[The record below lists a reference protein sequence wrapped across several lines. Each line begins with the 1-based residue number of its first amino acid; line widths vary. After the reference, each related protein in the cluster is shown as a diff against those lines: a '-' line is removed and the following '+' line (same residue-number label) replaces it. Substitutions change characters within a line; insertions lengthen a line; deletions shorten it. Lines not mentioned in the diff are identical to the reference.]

1 MKKILTLILSLAL
14 VLSMIPATAF
24 AAEVSGTVNI
34 ENTDYTVHFNQSSFS
49 YNAAGQAPMAT
60 LTVSSGMPA
69 SSFTYTYGATSGT
82 ASSASRE
89 FPIEAGSYNMY
100 ANDVNI
106 GTFEITQSSI
116 ASTTIEAKTSLADA
130 VKTELQENA
139 SSENLK
145 KHFEVRYGDRVVD
158 PRNYEFLGTITG
170 NQIQLTANGITG
182 RSFLE
187 NTSNKKTFNFVTP
200 IRDFMVEEAPNST
213 DFMYTGIRQDP
224 ELKVYKEGNPL
235 KTGTDYEVTCSDE
248 IDVGKPVKVI
258 VTGIGNYTG
267 QIATTFVIKKFN
279 LGKADVLPTRAGE
292 KIQATQGDTTVD
304 FIVEAGGRKL
314 RKGSDYTIDGLD
326 TKKAGPST
334 FTIKGTGNYMGEKS
348 VDYTVVAAD
357 SKNLADATL
366 TIAAATYNGQSQTP
380 TPTLKIGTTTAVW
393 KTDYTV
399 EYSVQ
404 GKNAYSA
411 TAAKDAGTYDA
422 KVKLTSIGQGK
433 FSKSTENVKVF
444 PNAFKINQR
453 DIADDSITAT
463 YTGKISDPVTV
474 KYGTTTLKQYTD
486 YTTDAYSASKPF
498 YTVTGKGN
506 FTGSRKVYTTTKS
519 IANCTITFSN
529 VKASEVYG
537 KTYTPKVTVYD
548 ATARKNLAEKTDYE
562 ISYKNAKNQTVTSC
576 KDTGNY
582 SVIVTGKGEYTG
594 SKTLTFTITGTDISK
609 YTVILRET
617 TVTADG
623 TTKTPVIT
631 KVAYGS
637 STLSTSDYTVSY
649 QDSTGKTVTRLI
661 EPGTY
666 KVVVTGKN
674 GYSGSCYAT
683 YTILGLTQSITGIK
697 NYYKVYPT
705 TQPFKLDPQAAE
717 KTGFTF
723 TSSDPTVASVDAYGY
738 VTMHKPGRAK
748 ITITTKGTVKYNQAT
763 TSTEIRVYPN
773 KVTMS
778 RNPWTTGK
786 KGQIKVRW
794 NKRVG
799 ATRYEIRYSRQK
811 SFKKGS
817 YKTKKATAAVNSYST
832 QSTTVSKLRKGYTY
846 YVKVRAV
853 TQVYDDYGQ
862 KVNYY
867 GNWSKTKTVKVK

>member
-1 MKKILTLILSLAL
+1 MKKILTMILSLAL
-14 VLSMIPATAF
+14 VLSMIPTTASVAF
-24 AAEVSGTVNI
+24 ATSGSGTV
-34 ENTDYTVHFNQSSFS
+34 
-49 YNAAGQAPMAT
+49 
-60 LTVSSGMPA
+60 
-69 SSFTYTYGATSGT
+69 
-82 ASSASRE
+82 
-89 FPIEAGSYNMY
+89 
-100 ANDVNI
+100 
-106 GTFEITQSSI
+106 
-116 ASTTIEAKTSLADA
+116 
-130 VKTELQENA
+130 
-139 SSENLK
+139 
-145 KHFEVRYGDRVVD
+145 
-158 PRNYEFLGTITG
+158 
-170 NQIQLTANGITG
+170 
-182 RSFLE
+182 
-187 NTSNKKTFNFVTP
+187 
-200 IRDFMVEEAPNST
+200 
-213 DFMYTGIRQDP
+213 
-224 ELKVYKEGNPL
+224 
-235 KTGTDYEVTCSDE
+235 
-248 IDVGKPVKVI
+248 
-258 VTGIGNYTG
+258 
-267 QIATTFVIKKFN
+267 
-279 LGKADVLPTRAGE
+279 
-292 KIQATQGDTTVD
+292 
-304 FIVEAGGRKL
+304 
-314 RKGSDYTIDGLD
+314 TIDGN
-326 TKKAGPST
+326 S
-334 FTIKGTGNYMGEKS
+334 
-348 VDYTVVAAD
+348 YTVTVTETEFTYDGAIKTPSVTLD
-357 SKNLADATL
+357 SGAPS
-366 TIAAATYNGQSQTP
+366 G
-380 TPTLKIGTTTAVW
+380 
-393 KTDYTV
+393 YTV
-399 EYSVQ
+399 SYQRGGDSEL
-404 GKNAYSA
+404 
-411 TAAKDAGTYDA
+411 KDAGTYTINIEIAGQTYSVAGCSITINQANPANVTVKQIAGTTLTSSNSTITSDA
-422 KVKLTSIGQGK
+422 KQYFAVYDGNKKLEDDEVTITAAYESTTDAYKVTATGNNKNYRTFTISDTFNVNTDISRGYTATVDNESITYTGAVLVPKVTVQKDGSSQTLGQG
-433 FSKSTENVKVF
+433 VDYKVAVT
-444 PNAFKINQR
+444 PTTVIDANKECRIVVTGTGRYNGTIIIPTVTTKQR
-453 DIADDSITAT
+453 DITNVTVDSSSVTVVPGQQPNLVLTYNGKPLTRNTDYTYPTNVTTTNPGTVQVTVTGKGNFTGTKDVPVTVTSNAKVLAAATLKASDLTYNGSAQEPTLILEVGGTRVSPSYYTVEYKLNNSVATYTEKKPTNAGKYDVKVTAKKNNVGGFTGTKELKPAFEIKPLSINDRTVTAT
-463 YTGKISDPVTV
+463 YTGNILNPVTV
-474 KYGTTTLKQYTD
+474 KHGTTTLKQGTD
-486 YTTDAYSASKPF
+486 YTTDAYSASRTS

-506 FTGSRKVYTTTKS
+506 FTGSRTVYT
-519 IANCTITFSN
+519 
-529 VKASEVYG
+529 
-537 KTYTPKVTVYD
+537 
-548 ATARKNLAEKTDYE
+548 
-562 ISYKNAKNQTVTSC
+562 
-576 KDTGNY
+576 
-582 SVIVTGKGEYTG
+582 
-594 SKTLTFTITGTDISK
+594 TGTDISK

-623 TTKTPVIT
+623 TAKTPVIT

-637 STLSTSDYTVSY
+637 SSLSSSDYTVSY

-748 ITITTKGTVKYNQAT
+748 ITITTKGTIKYNQAT

-832 QSTTVSKLRKGYTY
+832 QSTTVSGLRKGYTY

>member
-1 MKKILTLILSLAL
+1 MKKILTMILSLAL
-14 VLSMIPATAF
+14 VLSMIPATASVAF
-24 AAEVSGTVNI
+24 AANGSGKVKIGETTYDVTVSGTEFTYNGRVQSPRVTLSSGAPAYTVSYQCGGASELKDAGTYTIIITIEGQTYSVENCPIIINQANPENVTVKQIAGTTLTSNSSDIMSDAKKYFAVYDGNTKLEDDEVEITATYESATDSYKVTATGKNKNYSSFTIPATVFNVNTNI
-34 ENTDYTVHFNQSSFS
+34 SSGYTAAVDEGSITYTGTALVPKVTVQKDGSSQPLEQGIDYKVTVTPTTVIDANKECRIVVTGSGRYTGTIIIPNVTTKQRNITDVTVDPSSVTVVPGQQPNLVLTYNGKTLTRNTDYTYPTNV
-49 YNAAGQAPMAT
+49 T
-60 LTVSSGMPA
+60 T
-69 SSFTYTYGATSGT
+69 TSPGT
-82 ASSASRE
+82 
-89 FPIEAGSYNMY
+89 
-100 ANDVNI
+100 
-106 GTFEITQSSI
+106 
-116 ASTTIEAKTSLADA
+116 
-130 VKTELQENA
+130 
-139 SSENLK
+139 
-145 KHFEVRYGDRVVD
+145 
-158 PRNYEFLGTITG
+158 
-170 NQIQLTANGITG
+170 
-182 RSFLE
+182 
-187 NTSNKKTFNFVTP
+187 
-200 IRDFMVEEAPNST
+200 
-213 DFMYTGIRQDP
+213 
-224 ELKVYKEGNPL
+224 
-235 KTGTDYEVTCSDE
+235 
-248 IDVGKPVKVI
+248 VKVI
-258 VTGIGNYTG
+258 VTGKRNFTG
-267 QIATTFVIKKFN
+267 ETEVLVTVTSNAKD
-279 LGKADVLPTRAGE
+279 LKA
-292 KIQATQGDTTVD
+292 
-304 FIVEAGGRKL
+304 
-314 RKGSDYTIDGLD
+314 
-326 TKKAGPST
+326 
-334 FTIKGTGNYMGEKS
+334 
-348 VDYTVVAAD
+348 
-357 SKNLADATL
+357 ATL
-366 TIAAATYNGQSQTP
+366 TKSGDLTYNGSAQAPTLTLTVGGTRVDPSYYTVKYKLNSAATYTATKP
-380 TPTLKIGTTTAVW
+380 T
-393 KTDYTV
+393 
-399 EYSVQ
+399 
-404 GKNAYSA
+404 
-411 TAAKDAGTYDA
+411 DAGSYDVEVTA
-422 KVKLTSIGQGK
+422 NTSNKGG
-433 FSKSTENVKVF
+433 FSGTKPF

-453 DIADDSITAT
+453 DIADNSITAT
-463 YTGKISDPVTV
+463 YTGKTSDPVTV
-474 KYGTTTLKQYTD
+474 KYGTTTLKQGID
-486 YTTDAYSASKPF
+486 YTTDDYSAYRTF

-548 ATARKNLAEKTDYE
+548 ATARKNLVEKTDYE

-623 TTKTPVIT
+623 TAKTPVIT

-637 STLSTSDYTVSY
+637 SSLSSSDYTVSY

-661 EPGTY
+661 EPGIY

-674 GYSGSCYAT
+674 SYSGSCYAT

-794 NKRVG
+794 NKGVG

-817 YKTKKATAAVNSYST
+817 YKTKKAAAAVNSYST
-832 QSTTVSKLRKGYTY
+832 QSTTVSGLRSGYTY

-867 GNWSKTKTVKVK
+867 GNWSKAKTVKVK

>member
-1 MKKILTLILSLAL
+1 MKKILTMILSLAL
-14 VLSMIPATAF
+14 VLSMIPATASVAF
-24 AAEVSGTVNI
+24 AASGGGIVKIGETTYDVTVSPTVFTYDGATQSPSVTLSSGAPS
-34 ENTDYTVHFNQSSFS
+34 EYTVS
-49 YNAAGQAPMAT
+49 YQREGT
-60 LTVSSGMPA
+60 PA
-69 SSFTYTYGATSGT
+69 
-82 ASSASRE
+82 
-89 FPIEAGSYNMY
+89 
-100 ANDVNI
+100 
-106 GTFEITQSSI
+106 
-116 ASTTIEAKTSLADA
+116 
-130 VKTELQENA
+130 EL
-139 SSENLK
+139 
-145 KHFEVRYGDRVVD
+145 
-158 PRNYEFLGTITG
+158 
-170 NQIQLTANGITG
+170 
-182 RSFLE
+182 
-187 NTSNKKTFNFVTP
+187 
-200 IRDFMVEEAPNST
+200 
-213 DFMYTGIRQDP
+213 
-224 ELKVYKEGNPL
+224 
-235 KTGTDYEVTCSDE
+235 
-248 IDVGKPVKVI
+248 
-258 VTGIGNYTG
+258 
-267 QIATTFVIKKFN
+267 
-279 LGKADVLPTRAGE
+279 
-292 KIQATQGDTTVD
+292 
-304 FIVEAGGRKL
+304 
-314 RKGSDYTIDGLD
+314 
-326 TKKAGPST
+326 
-334 FTIKGTGNYMGEKS
+334 
-348 VDYTVVAAD
+348 
-357 SKNLADATL
+357 
-366 TIAAATYNGQSQTP
+366 
-380 TPTLKIGTTTAVW
+380 
-393 KTDYTV
+393 
-399 EYSVQ
+399 
-404 GKNAYSA
+404 
-411 TAAKDAGTYDA
+411 KDAGTYTIIIMIAEQKYPVENCSIIINQAKPTNVIIKQIAGKALPSNGEDITGNERQYFAVYDENTKLQLGADEVDITATYENTTDSYTVTATGKKKNYESFTTSGTFNVNTDISNGYTATVDA
-422 KVKLTSIGQGK
+422 ESITYTGAALAPKVTVQKNGTSQTLRQGVDYEVAVTPTTVIDANKECKIVVKGIGRYTGNIIMQNVTTKPRGIAKEMVDSSSVTVVPGQQPNLVLTYNGKTLKRNTDYTYPTNVTTTKPGSVKVKVTGMGNFTGETEVSVTVASSATDLTAATLKASDLTYNGSAQEPTLILEVGGTRVSPSYYTVEYKLNNSVATYTEKKPTNAGK
-433 FSKSTENVKVF
+433 YDVKVTAKRNNVGGF
-444 PNAFKINQR
+444 TGTKELKPAFEIKPLSINDR
-453 DIADDSITAT
+453 TVTAT
-463 YTGKISDPVTV
+463 YTGNILNPVTV
-474 KYGTTTLKQYTD
+474 KHGTTPLKQGTD
-486 YTTDAYSASKPF
+486 YTTDVYSASRTF

-506 FTGSRKVYTTTKS
+506 FTGSRTVYT
-519 IANCTITFSN
+519 
-529 VKASEVYG
+529 
-537 KTYTPKVTVYD
+537 
-548 ATARKNLAEKTDYE
+548 
-562 ISYKNAKNQTVTSC
+562 
-576 KDTGNY
+576 
-582 SVIVTGKGEYTG
+582 
-594 SKTLTFTITGTDISK
+594 TGTDISK

-623 TTKTPVIT
+623 TAKTPVIT

-637 STLSTSDYTVSY
+637 SSLSSSDYTVSY

-832 QSTTVSKLRKGYTY
+832 QSTTVSGLRKGYTY

-867 GNWSKTKTVKVK
+867 GNWSKAKTVKVK

>member
-1 MKKILTLILSLAL
+1 MKKILTMILSLAL

-24 AAEVSGTVNI
+24 AAAVSGAVKI
-34 ENTDYTVHFNQSSFS
+34 GDTDYTVQFDQSSFS
-49 YNAAGQAPMAT
+49 YNAQGQTPIPTWTPTPNAQFNYT
-60 LTVSSGMPA
+60 YSESSG
-69 SSFTYTYGATSGT
+69 S
-82 ASSASRE
+82 ASSAL
-89 FPIEAGSYNMY
+89 PIEAGTYNMY
-100 ANDVNI
+100 ANGANI
-106 GTFEITQSSI
+106 GTFEITQSSM
-116 ASTTIEAKTSLADA
+116 ANTTIEARTSLADA
-130 VKTELQENA
+130 VKTELQKDV
-139 SSENLK
+139 SSETLK
-145 KHFEVRYGDRVVD
+145 KYFEVRYGDRVVD
-158 PRNYEFLGTITG
+158 SKNYEFSGTITG

-182 RSFLE
+182 RSFLA

-200 IRDFMVEEAPNST
+200 ISEFTIEEATGGT
-213 DFMYTGIRQDP
+213 DFMYTGAHQDP
-224 ELKVYKEGNPL
+224 ELKVYKGGITL
-235 KTGTDYEVTCSDE
+235 KKGTDYTVTCSNE
-248 IDVGKPVKVI
+248 TAVGSSVKVT
-258 VTGIGNYTG
+258 VTGIGDYTG
-267 QIATTFVIKKFN
+267 EQGISFPIKRFD
-279 LGKADVLPTRAGE
+279 LSKAKVVSTRADG

-314 RKGSDYTIDGLD
+314 TKGSDYTIDGLN
-326 TKKAGPST
+326 TKTAGPNT
-334 FTIKGTGNYMGEKS
+334 FKIKGIGNNYEGEQS
-348 VDYTVVAAD
+348 VNYTVVAAD

-404 GKNAYSA
+404 RRKVYSA
-411 TAAKDAGTYDA
+411 TAAKDVGTYDA
-422 KVKLTSIGQGK
+422 KVTLTETGKRK
-433 FSKSTENVKVF
+433 FSASNVTTKEFSSVF
-444 PNAFKINQR
+444 TITKLNINDR
-453 DIADDSITAT
+453 TVTAT
-463 YTGKISDPVTV
+463 YTGNILNPVTV
-474 KYGTTTLKQYTD
+474 KHGTTPLKQGTD
-486 YTTDAYSASKPF
+486 YTTDVYSASRTF

-506 FTGSRKVYTTTKS
+506 FTGSRTVYT
-519 IANCTITFSN
+519 
-529 VKASEVYG
+529 
-537 KTYTPKVTVYD
+537 
-548 ATARKNLAEKTDYE
+548 
-562 ISYKNAKNQTVTSC
+562 
-576 KDTGNY
+576 
-582 SVIVTGKGEYTG
+582 
-594 SKTLTFTITGTDISK
+594 TGTDISK

-623 TTKTPVIT
+623 TAKTPVIT

-637 STLSTSDYTVSY
+637 SSLSSSDYTVSY

-832 QSTTVSKLRKGYTY
+832 QSTTVSGLRKGYTY

>member
-1 MKKILTLILSLAL
+1 MKKILTMILSLAL
-14 VLSMIPATAF
+14 VLSMIPATASVAF
-24 AAEVSGTVNI
+24 ATGGSG
-34 ENTDYTVHFNQSSFS
+34 
-49 YNAAGQAPMAT
+49 
-60 LTVSSGMPA
+60 
-69 SSFTYTYGATSGT
+69 
-82 ASSASRE
+82 
-89 FPIEAGSYNMY
+89 
-100 ANDVNI
+100 
-106 GTFEITQSSI
+106 
-116 ASTTIEAKTSLADA
+116 
-130 VKTELQENA
+130 
-139 SSENLK
+139 
-145 KHFEVRYGDRVVD
+145 
-158 PRNYEFLGTITG
+158 
-170 NQIQLTANGITG
+170 
-182 RSFLE
+182 
-187 NTSNKKTFNFVTP
+187 
-200 IRDFMVEEAPNST
+200 
-213 DFMYTGIRQDP
+213 
-224 ELKVYKEGNPL
+224 KV
-235 KTGTDYEVTCSDE
+235 
-248 IDVGKPVKVI
+248 
-258 VTGIGNYTG
+258 
-267 QIATTFVIKKFN
+267 
-279 LGKADVLPTRAGE
+279 
-292 KIQATQGDTTVD
+292 
-304 FIVEAGGRKL
+304 
-314 RKGSDYTIDGLD
+314 TIDGTTYNVTVPQTEFTYD
-326 TKKAGPST
+326 GTTKTPSVT
-334 FTIKGTGNYMGEKS
+334 LSPDAPSG
-348 VDYTVVAAD
+348 YTVSYQREGTSTALAA
-357 SKNLADATL
+357 
-366 TIAAATYNGQSQTP
+366 I
-380 TPTLKIGTTTAVW
+380 
-393 KTDYTV
+393 
-399 EYSVQ
+399 
-404 GKNAYSA
+404 
-411 TAAKDAGTYDA
+411 KDAGTYAINVSASGQTYPVENCPIIINQAKPTNVIIKQIAGTALPSNGAEITGKERMYFAVYDGNTKLEDDEVDITATYENTTDSYTVTATGKKKNYESFTTSGTFNVNTDISNGYTATVDA
-422 KVKLTSIGQGK
+422 ESITYTGAALAPKVTVQKNGTSQTLRQGVDYEVAVTPTTVIDANKECKIVVKGIGRYTGIIIMQNVTTKPRGIAKEMVDSSSVTVVPGQQPNLVLTYNGKTLKRNTDYTYPTNVTTTKPGPVKVKVTGMGNFTGETEVSVTVASSATDLTAATLKASDLTYNGSTQEPTLILELGSTRVPLSYCTVEYKLNNSIAK
-433 FSKSTENVKVF
+433 YTETKPINAGTYDVKVTAKKSNGGGF
-444 PNAFKINQR
+444 TGTKELKPAFEIKPLSINDR
-453 DIADDSITAT
+453 AVTAT
-463 YTGKISDPVTV
+463 YTGNILNPVTV
-474 KYGTTTLKQYTD
+474 KHGTTTLKQGTD
-486 YTTDAYSASKPF
+486 YTTDAYSASRTS
-498 YTVTGKGN
+498 YTVIGKGN
-506 FTGSRKVYTTTKS
+506 FTGSR
-519 IANCTITFSN
+519 
-529 VKASEVYG
+529 
-537 KTYTPKVTVYD
+537 TVR
-548 ATARKNLAEKTDYE
+548 T
-562 ISYKNAKNQTVTSC
+562 
-576 KDTGNY
+576 
-582 SVIVTGKGEYTG
+582 
-594 SKTLTFTITGTDISK
+594 TGTDISK
-609 YTVILRET
+609 YTVMLRET

-623 TTKTPVIT
+623 TAKTPVIT

-637 STLSTSDYTVSY
+637 SSLSSSDYTVSY

>member
-1 MKKILTLILSLAL
+1 MKKILTMILTLAL
-14 VLSMIPATAF
+14 VVCMIPTSA
-24 AAEVSGTVNI
+24 
-34 ENTDYTVHFNQSSFS
+34 
-49 YNAAGQAPMAT
+49 
-60 LTVSSGMPA
+60 LTV
-69 SSFTYTYGATSGT
+69 
-82 ASSASRE
+82 
-89 FPIEAGSYNMY
+89 Y
-100 ANDVNI
+100 ANTPDYNLANA
-106 GTFEITQSSI
+106 TITSI
-116 ASTTIEAKTSLADA
+116 ASMTYDGTEQKPKVELKDA
-130 VKTELQENA
+130 NG
-139 SSENLK
+139 NI
-145 KHFEVRYGDRVVD
+145 VD
-158 PRNYEFLGTITG
+158 PSQYECSYQ
-170 NQIQLTANGITG
+170 N
-182 RSFLE
+182 
-187 NTSNKKTFNFVTP
+187 NK
-200 IRDFMVEEAPNST
+200 
-213 DFMYTGIRQDP
+213 
-224 ELKVYKEGNPL
+224 
-235 KTGTDYEVTCSDE
+235 
-248 IDVGKPVKVI
+248 
-258 VTGIGNYTG
+258 
-267 QIATTFVIKKFN
+267 
-279 LGKADVLPTRAGE
+279 
-292 KIQATQGDTTVD
+292 
-304 FIVEAGGRKL
+304 EAG
-314 RKGSDYTIDGLD
+314 
-326 TKKAGPST
+326 
-334 FTIKGTGNYMGEKS
+334 
-348 VDYTVVAAD
+348 
-357 SKNLADATL
+357 
-366 TIAAATYNGQSQTP
+366 
-380 TPTLKIGTTTAVW
+380 
-393 KTDYTV
+393 
-399 EYSVQ
+399 
-404 GKNAYSA
+404 
-411 TAAKDAGTYDA
+411 
-422 KVKLTSIGQGK
+422 
-433 FSKSTENVKVF
+433 
-444 PNAFKINQR
+444 
-453 DIADDSITAT
+453 TAT
-463 YTGKISDPVTV
+463 V
-474 KYGTTTLKQYTD
+474 
-486 YTTDAYSASKPF
+486 
-498 YTVTGKGN
+498 TVTGKGTNPAEGATATAYYGRKTEN
-506 FTGSRKVYTTTKS
+506 FTIASLDLSDSSVVSIQVNSIKKIADTYKVDDSVALEASGLIFYYKGSTNS
-519 IANCTITFSN
+519 TIFNDDNLT
-529 VKASEVYG
+529 
-537 KTYTPKVTVYD
+537 VTV
-548 ATARKNLAEKTDYE
+548 TAKAQNG
-562 ISYKNAKNQTVTSC
+562 
-576 KDTGNY
+576 DTTL
-582 SVIVTGKGEYTG
+582 SVTGKKNLQGTKSGFVVQSATGLTDSATVSVANRPTYTG
-594 SKTLTFTITGTDISK
+594 KAQEVKLQVSYNGEILVQGRDYEVTPKTVKNVSENTFNITGINKYAGTIRKEVNYIQSKSYIRDVKILLNPTQVKGSTPEVTVTDSSNPDRENGKLILNTDYKCYTNTLEVGSQKGSARIVFEGNYTGETTKYFDVVDANADLSKATVTFTATGTKIYSGSEQAPNNIQVTLSGKTLTKDKDYTIKYRYTENGQTKEETRPIDAKVYKVVAIGKGSYGGEATSAATFEISKYQMSRVTVSVSMANTTAVPTVTVKSSDGKITFVRDKDYSMSYSTNKNTGKVNVIITPLAYGNLTGIASNKDYPITANKTDISK

-623 TTKTPVIT
+623 TAKTPVIT

-637 STLSTSDYTVSY
+637 SSLSLSDYTVSY

-867 GNWSKTKTVKVK
+867 GNWSKAKTVKVK

>member
-1 MKKILTLILSLAL
+1 MKKILTMILSLAL
-14 VLSMIPATAF
+14 VLSMIPATASVAF
-24 AAEVSGTVNI
+24 AAGGSGTVTI
-34 ENTDYTVHFNQSSFS
+34 GGKTYTV
-49 YNAAGQAPMAT
+49 
-60 LTVSSGMPA
+60 TVSETE
-69 SSFTYTYGATSGT
+69 FTY
-82 ASSASRE
+82 
-89 FPIEAGSYNMY
+89 
-100 ANDVNI
+100 D
-106 GTFEITQSSI
+106 
-116 ASTTIEAKTSLADA
+116 
-130 VKTELQENA
+130 
-139 SSENLK
+139 
-145 KHFEVRYGDRVVD
+145 
-158 PRNYEFLGTITG
+158 GTIK
-170 NQIQLTANGITG
+170 NP
-182 RSFLE
+182 S
-187 NTSNKKTFNFVTP
+187 VTL
-200 IRDFMVEEAPNST
+200 DSDAPS
-213 DFMYTGIRQDP
+213 G
-224 ELKVYKEGNPL
+224 
-235 KTGTDYEVTCSDE
+235 
-248 IDVGKPVKVI
+248 
-258 VTGIGNYTG
+258 
-267 QIATTFVIKKFN
+267 
-279 LGKADVLPTRAGE
+279 
-292 KIQATQGDTTVD
+292 
-304 FIVEAGGRKL
+304 
-314 RKGSDYTIDGLD
+314 
-326 TKKAGPST
+326 
-334 FTIKGTGNYMGEKS
+334 
-348 VDYTVVAAD
+348 YTV
-357 SKNLADATL
+357 S
-366 TIAAATYNGQSQTP
+366 YQS
-380 TPTLKIGTTTAVW
+380 GGA
-393 KTDYTV
+393 
-399 EYSVQ
+399 SVL
-404 GKNAYSA
+404 
-411 TAAKDAGTYDA
+411 KDAGTYTINVNASGQNYPVENCRIIINQANSANVTIKQIAGTALPSNGAEITGKERMYFAVYDGNTKLEDDEVDITATYENTTDSYTVTATGKKKNYESFTTSGTFNVNTDISNGYTATVDA
-422 KVKLTSIGQGK
+422 ESITYTGAALAPKVTVQKNGTSQTLRQGVDYEVAVTPTTVIDANKECKIVVKGIGRYTGNIIMQNVTTKPRGIAKEMVDSSSVTVVPGQQPNLVLTYNGKTLKRNTDYTYPTNVTTTKPGSVKVKVTGMGNFTGETEVSVTVASSATDLTAATLKASDLTYNGSAQEPTLILEVGGTRVSPSYYTVEYRLNGSSVAKYTETKPINAGK
-433 FSKSTENVKVF
+433 YDVKVTAKKNNGGGF
-444 PNAFKINQR
+444 TGTKELKPPFEIKPLSINDR
-453 DIADDSITAT
+453 TITAT
-463 YTGKISDPVTV
+463 YTGNILNPVTV
-474 KYGTTTLKQYTD
+474 KHGTTTLKQGTD
-486 YTTDAYSASKPF
+486 YTTDAYSASRTS
-498 YTVTGKGN
+498 YTVIGKGN
-506 FTGSRKVYTTTKS
+506 FTGSRTVYT
-519 IANCTITFSN
+519 
-529 VKASEVYG
+529 
-537 KTYTPKVTVYD
+537 
-548 ATARKNLAEKTDYE
+548 
-562 ISYKNAKNQTVTSC
+562 
-576 KDTGNY
+576 
-582 SVIVTGKGEYTG
+582 
-594 SKTLTFTITGTDISK
+594 TGTDISK

-623 TTKTPVIT
+623 TAKTPVIT

-637 STLSTSDYTVSY
+637 SSLSSSDYTVSY

-717 KTGFTF
+717 KIGFTF

>member
-1 MKKILTLILSLAL
+1 MKKILTMILSLAL
-14 VLSMIPATAF
+14 VLSMIPATASVAF
-24 AAEVSGTVNI
+24 AESGNGTVAI
-34 ENTDYTVHFNQSSFS
+34 GETTYDV
-49 YNAAGQAPMAT
+49 
-60 LTVSSGMPA
+60 TVSKTE
-69 SSFTYTYGATSGT
+69 FTY
-82 ASSASRE
+82 
-89 FPIEAGSYNMY
+89 
-100 ANDVNI
+100 D
-106 GTFEITQSSI
+106 
-116 ASTTIEAKTSLADA
+116 
-130 VKTELQENA
+130 
-139 SSENLK
+139 
-145 KHFEVRYGDRVVD
+145 
-158 PRNYEFLGTITG
+158 
-170 NQIQLTANGITG
+170 
-182 RSFLE
+182 
-187 NTSNKKTFNFVTP
+187 
-200 IRDFMVEEAPNST
+200 
-213 DFMYTGIRQDP
+213 
-224 ELKVYKEGNPL
+224 
-235 KTGTDYEVTCSDE
+235 
-248 IDVGKPVKVI
+248 
-258 VTGIGNYTG
+258 
-267 QIATTFVIKKFN
+267 
-279 LGKADVLPTRAGE
+279 
-292 KIQATQGDTTVD
+292 
-304 FIVEAGGRKL
+304 
-314 RKGSDYTIDGLD
+314 
-326 TKKAGPST
+326 
-334 FTIKGTGNYMGEKS
+334 
-348 VDYTVVAAD
+348 
-357 SKNLADATL
+357 
-366 TIAAATYNGQSQTP
+366 
-380 TPTLKIGTTTAVW
+380 GTTKNPSVTLGSGAPSEYAVS
-393 KTDYTV
+393 Y
-399 EYSVQ
+399 Q
-404 GKNAYSA
+404 RGGNSA
-411 TAAKDAGTYDA
+411 ELKDAGTYA
-422 KVKLTSIGQGK
+422 INVSVSGQSYTVKDCTIIINKASPMNLTVKQITGTTLTSNSSGITSNAKNYFAVYDGNTKLEDDEVDITAAYENTTDSYKVTAKGKNKNYSFFTITNTFNVNTDISSDYTATVDNESITYTGAALAPKVTVQKNGSSQPLEQGIDYNVTVNPATVINAN
-433 FSKSTENVKVF
+433 TECKIVVTGSGRYTGTIIMQNVKTKQRQITEVTVDSSSVTVVPGQQPNLVLTYNGKTLKRDTDYTYPTNVATATSGTVQVTVTGKGNFTGTKTVSVTVTSNAKDLTAATLKASDLTYNGAAQAPTLTLTVGATRVDSSYYTVKYKLNSDATYSATKPINAGSYDVEVTANTSNRGGFSGTKSF

-453 DIADDSITAT
+453 DIADNSITAT
-463 YTGKISDPVTV
+463 YTGKTSDPVTV

-486 YTTDAYSASKPF
+486 YTTDAYSASKTF

-506 FTGSRKVYTTTKS
+506 FTGNRRVYTTTKS

-537 KTYTPKVTVYD
+537 KTYTPKVAVYD
-548 ATARKNLAEKTDYE
+548 ATARKNLYEKTDYE
-562 ISYKNAKNQTVTSC
+562 ISYKNAKNQTVTFC

-609 YTVILRET
+609 YTVTLRET

-623 TTKTPVIT
+623 TAKTPVIT

-637 STLSTSDYTVSY
+637 SSLSSSDYTVSY
-649 QDSTGKTVTRLI
+649 QDSMGKTVTRLI

-832 QSTTVSKLRKGYTY
+832 QSTTVSGLRKGYTY

-867 GNWSKTKTVKVK
+867 GNWSKAKTVKVK

>member
-1 MKKILTLILSLAL
+1 MKKILTMILSLAL
-14 VLSMIPATAF
+14 VLSMIPATASVAF
-24 AAEVSGTVNI
+24 ATDGSGGKGTVTIDGTNYDVTVSEKEFTYDGTTKTPSVTLSPNAPSGYTVSYQREETSTALAAIKDAGTYAINVSASGQTYPVENCTIVIKQANPTKVTIKQIAGNTLTSNDNRITSNAKQYFAVYDGNTKLEDDEVEITATYESGTDSYKVSATGKNKNYSSFTITDTFYVNTDI
-34 ENTDYTVHFNQSSFS
+34 GSGYTATVDNESITYTGAALAPKVTVQKDKSSQPLAQGTDYKVTVDPATVIDANKDCRIMVTGSGRYTGTIIMQGVKTIQRKIDAVTVDPSSVTVVPGQQPNLVLTYNGKTLTRNTDYTYPTNV
-49 YNAAGQAPMAT
+49 T
-60 LTVSSGMPA
+60 T
-69 SSFTYTYGATSGT
+69 TSPGT
-82 ASSASRE
+82 
-89 FPIEAGSYNMY
+89 
-100 ANDVNI
+100 
-106 GTFEITQSSI
+106 
-116 ASTTIEAKTSLADA
+116 
-130 VKTELQENA
+130 
-139 SSENLK
+139 
-145 KHFEVRYGDRVVD
+145 
-158 PRNYEFLGTITG
+158 
-170 NQIQLTANGITG
+170 
-182 RSFLE
+182 
-187 NTSNKKTFNFVTP
+187 
-200 IRDFMVEEAPNST
+200 
-213 DFMYTGIRQDP
+213 
-224 ELKVYKEGNPL
+224 
-235 KTGTDYEVTCSDE
+235 
-248 IDVGKPVKVI
+248 VKVI
-258 VTGIGNYTG
+258 VTGKRNFTG
-267 QIATTFVIKKFN
+267 TTEVLVTVTSNAKD
-279 LGKADVLPTRAGE
+279 LKA
-292 KIQATQGDTTVD
+292 
-304 FIVEAGGRKL
+304 
-314 RKGSDYTIDGLD
+314 
-326 TKKAGPST
+326 
-334 FTIKGTGNYMGEKS
+334 
-348 VDYTVVAAD
+348 
-357 SKNLADATL
+357 ATL
-366 TIAAATYNGQSQTP
+366 TKSGDLTYNGSAQAPTLTLTVGGTRVDPSYYTVKYKLNSAATYTATKP
-380 TPTLKIGTTTAVW
+380 T
-393 KTDYTV
+393 
-399 EYSVQ
+399 
-404 GKNAYSA
+404 
-411 TAAKDAGTYDA
+411 DAGSYDVEVTA
-422 KVKLTSIGQGK
+422 NASNRGGFTGTKIFT
-433 FSKSTENVKVF
+433 KVF
-444 PNAFKINQR
+444 EIKPL
-453 DIADDSITAT
+453 DIDDKSVTAS
-463 YTGKISDPVTV
+463 YTGNTSNPVRV
-474 KYGTTTLKQYTD
+474 QLGTKTLTQNTD
-486 YTTDAYSASKPF
+486 YTTDAYFASRTS
-498 YTVTGKGN
+498 YTVKGINN
-506 FTGSRKVYTTTKS
+506 FTGSRIVYTTTKS

-623 TTKTPVIT
+623 TAKTPVIT

-637 STLSTSDYTVSY
+637 STLSSSDYTVSY
-649 QDSTGKTVTRLI
+649 QDSMGKTVTRLI

-832 QSTTVSKLRKGYTY
+832 QSTTVSGLRKGYTY

>member
-1 MKKILTLILSLAL
+1 MKKILTMILSLAL
-14 VLSMIPATAF
+14 VLSMIPATASVAF
-24 AAEVSGTVNI
+24 AAGGSGTVTI
-34 ENTDYTVHFNQSSFS
+34 GGKTYTVTVFETEFTYDGTIKNPSVTLDSD
-49 YNAAGQAPMAT
+49 APSGY
-60 LTVSSGMPA
+60 TVSYQSGGA
-69 SSFTYTYGATSGT
+69 S
-82 ASSASRE
+82 
-89 FPIEAGSYNMY
+89 
-100 ANDVNI
+100 
-106 GTFEITQSSI
+106 
-116 ASTTIEAKTSLADA
+116 
-130 VKTELQENA
+130 
-139 SSENLK
+139 
-145 KHFEVRYGDRVVD
+145 
-158 PRNYEFLGTITG
+158 
-170 NQIQLTANGITG
+170 
-182 RSFLE
+182 
-187 NTSNKKTFNFVTP
+187 
-200 IRDFMVEEAPNST
+200 
-213 DFMYTGIRQDP
+213 
-224 ELKVYKEGNPL
+224 
-235 KTGTDYEVTCSDE
+235 
-248 IDVGKPVKVI
+248 
-258 VTGIGNYTG
+258 
-267 QIATTFVIKKFN
+267 
-279 LGKADVLPTRAGE
+279 VL
-292 KIQATQGDTTVD
+292 
-304 FIVEAGGRKL
+304 
-314 RKGSDYTIDGLD
+314 
-326 TKKAGPST
+326 
-334 FTIKGTGNYMGEKS
+334 
-348 VDYTVVAAD
+348 
-357 SKNLADATL
+357 
-366 TIAAATYNGQSQTP
+366 
-380 TPTLKIGTTTAVW
+380 
-393 KTDYTV
+393 
-399 EYSVQ
+399 
-404 GKNAYSA
+404 
-411 TAAKDAGTYDA
+411 KDAGTYEINVSDSGKTYPVGNCKIIIKQANPANVTIKQIAGTALPSNGEAITGKEKIYFAVYDENTKLQLGEDEVDITATYESTTDSYKVIANGKNKNYSSFTITNTFNVNTDISSGYTATVDNESITYTGAALAPKVTVQKNGASQPLEQGIDYNVTVDPATVIDA
-422 KVKLTSIGQGK
+422 NTACKIMVTGSGRYTGIIIMQDVKTKQRNIADVMVDSSSVTVVPGQQPNLVLTYNGK
-433 FSKSTENVKVF
+433 TLKRNTDYTYPTNVTTTNPGTVQVTVTGKGNFTGTKDVPVTVTSNAKDLAAATLKASDLTYNGSAQEPTLILEVGGTRVSPSYYTVEYRLNGSVATYTEKKPINAGKYDVKVTAKKSNGGGF
-444 PNAFKINQR
+444 ANAKEVKPAFEIKPLSINDR
-453 DIADDSITAT
+453 TVTAT
-463 YTGKISDPVTV
+463 YTGNILNPVTV
-474 KYGTTTLKQYTD
+474 KHGTTTLKQGTD
-486 YTTDAYSASKPF
+486 YTTDAYSASRTS
-498 YTVTGKGN
+498 YTVIGKGN
-506 FTGSRKVYTTTKS
+506 FTGSRTVYT
-519 IANCTITFSN
+519 
-529 VKASEVYG
+529 
-537 KTYTPKVTVYD
+537 
-548 ATARKNLAEKTDYE
+548 
-562 ISYKNAKNQTVTSC
+562 
-576 KDTGNY
+576 
-582 SVIVTGKGEYTG
+582 
-594 SKTLTFTITGTDISK
+594 TGTDISK

-623 TTKTPVIT
+623 TAKTPVIT

-637 STLSTSDYTVSY
+637 SSLSSSDYTVSY

-832 QSTTVSKLRKGYTY
+832 QSTTVSGLRKGYTY